1 MMSHISS
8 IVNEWIISIIL
19 GHLESHRP
27 VLEATFHKM
36 LVQTQPEKRLDA
48 LKAISKLL
56 SEKDGLLNLCWMED
70 SNDKEEEIPIGTATD
85 MAILIM

>member
-1 MMSHISS
+1 
-8 IVNEWIISIIL
+8 
-19 GHLESHRP
+19 
-27 VLEATFHKM
+27 M

-70 SNDKEEEIPIGTATD
+70 SSDKEEEIPIGTATD